1 MLRYG
6 IVGAGFVSAFHLRA
20 LESVRGVEVAGITSR
35 TPPVE
40 LAESARAR
48 GLGEATVF
56 DSVTQ
61 MLPHVDVVA
70 VFAPN
75 DARLAVMEEV
85 AAGGVV
91 ELAIPAG

>member
-48 GLGEATVF
+48 GR
-56 DSVTQ
+56 
-61 MLPHVDVVA
+61 
-70 VFAPN
+70 
-75 DARLAVMEEV
+75 DARSLGAD
-85 AAGGVV
+85 AARRPPG
-91 ELAIPAG
+91 P

>member
-35 TPPVE
+35 TPPHE

-48 GLGEATVF
+48 GLGDAVVF
-56 DSVTQ
+56 ESVTR
-61 MLPHVDVVA
+61 DGCRTSTWWRSS
-70 VFAPN
+70 
-75 DARLAVMEEV
+75 ARTSARVAVMEEI
-85 AAGGVV
+85 A
-91 ELAIPAG
+91 PP